1 MKTPLPAPQIILSLL
16 DQQDNC
22 DFLIT
27 KDGNLIHCTPTF
39 NDFLPPQKNHI
50 NHITNLFNY
59 SAESDWW
66 LNTNS
71 ILKLESKNQNNTFF
85 TLQFLPLDDQYIYV
99 KCQAV
104 INNRLSADFLYDA
117 LNSLPSD
124 LAIFDL
130 DHRYL
135 FLNPKAISN
144 EETRSFLIGKTDFD
158 YFNLKNLD
166 DSAAHARHD
175 VFKKALDTNTIQ
187 QWEDVYLQPDGS
199 KKVIRRTFSPITSQE
214 NEQIGM
220 LGYGLDISEAKMAQ
234 ELAENNEK
242 RFRSLVENNMAAV
255 FRTNEFGEII
265 EINQAYARIFGFD
278 SIEELK
284 QHKSSEFYPDTESRK
299 KYIEE
304 LRAKGKL
311 ENYLIENTRKDGKKI
326 KLLSNVLY
334 TIENGVGIIEGT
346 LIDITEQQ
354 EALRLI
360 EEKSVNLERF
370 AFFLDQTNDAIQVVN
385 EEGKFVYL
393 NKAARKRLGIE
404 WHEMEDFSILDIE
417 SYFTSVDHW
426 KAHLNELEKI
436 GVLHIESINRNV
448 KTGEQTPVEV
458 TVIPRTMNGERFAI
472 STLRDI
478 SEKIAA
484 QKELEEKSRFVKD
497 LTSAV
502 DASSLVSV
510 TDEQGKILRVNAN
523 FCRVS
528 GFREE
533 ELIGQNHNVVNS
545 GYHTQEF
552 WGELYRTL
560 KSGEIWR
567 GEIRNRAKDGRF
579 YWVNTVIY
587 PIKGDNDEGIQYMSI
602 RQEVTAAKMNE
613 SIIQKQ
619 VNFQDLLIRT
629 ASKLLN
635 LNPDELDNALNEAL
649 KDIGLF
655 VNADRSYIFDYNHD
669 HETTSNLYEW
679 CKEGIEPQIDVLQ
692 NIPFSDVPRW
702 IEVHFKGEIME
713 VKDVSKLPDSQF
725 KALLEVQDI
734 KSLIAIPMMDND
746 RCTGFIGFD
755 SVRSVHSFN
764 ETDKI
769 ILELF
774 AEMVVNI
781 NKRIEFI
788 SQIEQANNRYIEINE
803 GLERMVAEKT
813 AKNNE
818 LTQTMA
824 NQDKLAMIG
833 EITAGITHDL
843 NTPIGAIKVGAESI
857 QYTLDSLFKSVL
869 SKCTLEQL
877 NVACNRTV
885 ENNVQMF
892 VGGMQTLR
900 ETAAMTRYLNE
911 HYPSLS
917 KAENLS
923 SALVKARIKP
933 EEKEVINTI
942 VSSNNPLDFA
952 DLIYHIQSIKT
963 FVNTVLEAGDKAS
976 NVIKNLRFYL
986 KEGSQLVKGPV
997 NLHENIRTV
1006 LNVFNHQLK
1015 YGIDLKFDIPETIE
1029 LFGYE
1034 PKLYQLWSNLI
1045 KNAIEAMHASGELRI
1060 TARETKRH
1068 IEVIISNSGDPIP
1081 LEIQEKIFDKFF
1093 TTKGKTTGT
1102 GLGLSIVRNVVDE
1115 HNAKINLISDEQYTS
1130 FIVTFGKDNE

>member
-1 MKTPLPAPQIILSLL
+1 LKTPLPAPQIILSLL
-16 DQQDNC
+16 DQQDNY

-27 KDGNLIHCTPTF
+27 VDGDLVHCTKKFTAHLAAQNNPT
-39 NDFLPPQKNHI
+39 PHI
-50 NHITNLFNY
+50 NSIFRNTPNGK
-59 SAESDWW
+59 WW
-66 LNTNS
+66 LNNQTT
-71 ILKLESKNQNNTFF
+71 LQLESNHPNSTRFS
-85 TLQFLPLDDQYIYV
+85 LHFLPLDEHFIYT
-99 KCQAV
+99 KCQALS
-104 INNRLSADFLYDA
+104 NKPLSADFLYDA

-130 DHRYL
+130 EHRYL
-135 FLNPKAISN
+135 FLNPVAISN
-144 EETRSFLIGKTDFD
+144 EETRTFLIGKTDFD

-166 DSAAHARHD
+166 DSVAHARHD
-175 VFKKALDTNTIQ
+175 VFTKALDSNNIQ
-187 QWEDVYLQPDGS
+187 QWEDIYPQPDGS
-199 KKVIRRTFSPITSQE
+199 KKVIRRTFSPMK
-214 NEQIGM
+214 NEANELIGM

-234 ELAENNEK
+234 ERAENNEK
-242 RFRSLVENNMAAV
+242 RFRSLFENNMAAV
-255 FRTNEFGEII
+255 FRTNEYGEIL

-284 QHKSSEFYPDTESRK
+284 QHKSSEFYPNGESRK
-299 KYIEE
+299 KYIEQ
-304 LRAKGKL
+304 LREHGKL

-326 KLLSNVLY
+326 QLLSNVLY
-334 TIENGVGIIEGT
+334 TIEKGIGIIEGT

-354 EALRLI
+354 ESLRLI
-360 EEKSVNLERF
+360 EEKSVRLEQL

-385 EEGKFVYL
+385 EQGQFVYL
-393 NKAARKRLGIE
+393 NKAARERLGIE
-404 WHEMEDFSILDIE
+404 WNEMESFSILDVE
-417 SYFTSVDHW
+417 SYFTSIDHW
-426 KAHLNELEKI
+426 KAHIDDLEKI
-436 GVLHIESINRNV
+436 GVLHIESVNRNV
-448 KTGEQTPVEV
+448 KTGEETPVEV

-484 QKELEEKSRFVKD
+484 QKILEEKNRFVKD

-510 TDEQGKILRVNAN
+510 TDESGKILRVNAN

-528 GFREE
+528 GFRED
-533 ELIGQNHNVVNS
+533 ELIGQNHNIVNS
-545 GYHTQEF
+545 GYHNKEF
-552 WGELYRTL
+552 WGGLYHTL

-567 GEIRNRAKDGRF
+567 GEIRNRAKDGGF

-602 RQEVTAAKMNE
+602 RQEVTSAKLNE

-635 LNPDELDNALNEAL
+635 LNPDELDHALNEAL
-649 KDIGLF
+649 KDIGQF
-655 VNADRSYIFDYNHD
+655 VNADRSYIFDYNH
-669 HETTSNLYEW
+669 ENRTTNNLYEW
-679 CKEGIEPQIDVLQ
+679 CREGIEPQIETLQ
-692 NIPFSDVPRW
+692 NIPFSDVPKW

-713 VKDVSKLPDSQF
+713 VKDVSILPDSQF
-725 KALLEVQDI
+725 KELLEVQDI
-734 KSLIAIPMMDND
+734 KSLIAIPMMDNSQ
-746 RCTGFIGFD
+746 CTGFIGFD

-803 GLERMVAEKT
+803 GLERIVTDKT

-818 LTQTMA
+818 LTQSMA

-857 QYTLDSLFKSVL
+857 QYTLESLFKSVL
-869 SKCTLEQL
+869 SKCTLDQL
-877 NVACNRTV
+877 NVACSRTV

-911 HYPSLS
+911 HYP
-917 KAENLS
+917 NFDQVDHLS
-923 SALVKARIKP
+923 SALVKARVKP
-933 EEKEVINTI
+933 EENEVINTI
-942 VSSNNPLDFA
+942 ISSNNPLDFA
-952 DLIYHIQSIKT
+952 DLIYHIQSIRT

-997 NLHENIRTV
+997 NLQENIRTV

-1015 YGIDLKFDIPETIE
+1015 YGVDLKFNIPETIE

-1045 KNAIEAMHASGELRI
+1045 KNAIEAMHGSGELRI
-1060 TARETKRH
+1060 SAQETKRI
-1068 IEVIISNSGDPIP
+1068 IEVTISNSGDMIP
-1081 LEIQEKIFDKFF
+1081 VDIQEKIFDKFF
-1093 TTKGKTTGT
+1093 TTKGETTGT

-1115 HNAKINLISDEQYTS
+1115 HNAKIILISDEQFTS
-1130 FIVTFGKDNE
+1130 FIVTFIKDIE